1 MLHCVETYL
10 ERELVIKIIMKI
22 NNKHTKIRKNKN
34 EKFLYSELD
43 GLIYEETKTM
53 EEYKLI
59 KYKINNHMNNNN
71 KN

>member
-53 EEYKLI
+53 EEYK
-59 KYKINNHMNNNN
+59 
-71 KN
+71 